1 MPNLT
6 LEIYTI
12 NDLMEILKV
21 TRRTLQ
27 GYIKKGKIKG
37 FKMGNEWR
45 VTRESLEEFIDR
57 FTSEETILGNTPNY
71 R

>member
-1 MPNLT
+1 MYETTP
-6 LEIYTI
+6 EIYTI

-27 GYIKKGKIKG
+27 DYIKKGKIKA

-45 VTRESLEEFIDR
+45 ITRQSLEDFIER
-57 FTSEETILGNTPNY
+57 NTK
-71 R
+71 

>member
-1 MPNLT
+1 MMEAAMRETTP
-6 LEIYTI
+6 EIYTI

-27 GYIKKGKIKG
+27 DYINRGKIKG

-45 VTRESLEEFIDR
+45 ITKQSLEDFI
-57 FTSEETILGNTPNY
+57 EKNTK
-71 R
+71 